1 MTFDDY
7 SKMLKGVN
15 NKQDFDRDFLTD
27 IYNKIEKE
35 PFTLAEDEDARLKLE
50 GAKANSFQRKQDL
63 YIKEA

>member
-1 MTFDDY
+1 MSLDDY
-7 SKMLKGVN
+7 LKMLKGVN
-15 NKQDFDRDFLTD
+15 NGQDFNKDFLND
-27 IYNKIEKE
+27 IYTQIERE